1 MVAIIDEQPTQNKT
15 SSAENTS
22 LHYDVNTIDKP
33 SSTAVMTNADANHQ
47 LLLSSKFI
55 LHAPKA
61 GLNALVDAAGYLF
74 SIMGRLKQVK
84 SYRQLSNLRTELI
97 QEINIFQ
104 DAVKSHGYSS
114 EYIVFSRYA
123 VCAALDDI
131 ISNTSWG
138 TKGQWGAH
146 SLLNTFNHSAAGQEP
161 INQERFF
168 VILERLIKDPNVY
181 IDIMEFMYICLSLGF
196 KGNYRSTE
204 YNKTQLEQ
212 ITNSLYKHIRA
223 YRGDFSKT
231 LSPFPIKSSAPPATT
246 TQPAAITKKATNRK
260 TRIIVAIILTATI
273 VFAIFSSAEWMAENK
288 TNTAIQDLTRMG

>member
-1 MVAIIDEQPTQNKT
+1 
-15 SSAENTS
+15 
-22 LHYDVNTIDKP
+22 
-33 SSTAVMTNADANHQ
+33 
-47 LLLSSKFI
+47 
-55 LHAPKA
+55 
-61 GLNALVDAAGYLF
+61 
-74 SIMGRLKQVK
+74 
-84 SYRQLSNLRTELI
+84 
-97 QEINIFQ
+97 
-104 DAVKSHGYSS
+104 
-114 EYIVFSRYA
+114 
-123 VCAALDDI
+123 
-131 ISNTSWG
+131 
-138 TKGQWGAH
+138 
-146 SLLNTFNHSAAGQEP
+146 
-161 INQERFF
+161 
-168 VILERLIKDPNVY
+168 
-181 IDIMEFMYICLSLGF
+181 MYICLSLGF